1 MDEIQFDEPQQPKL
15 PVLDLTEMSESEVFN
30 YTQAIRR
37 KLADKMLMRLDT
49 DPESVEALTRLL
61 DSMDK
66 QVIAKDKMKKE
77 EEQLAGDNEVKAIL
91 ARLMGNIPLNPEI
104 IEHDP
109 EGYSEVDDAIVIPDD
124 IVASANITA
133 NMLEVSPRD
142 ITYDEI
148 MQSEEVE

>member
-1 MDEIQFDEPQQPKL
+1 
-15 PVLDLTEMSESEVFN
+15 
-30 YTQAIRR
+30 
-37 KLADKMLMRLDT
+37 
-49 DPESVEALTRLL
+49 
-61 DSMDK
+61 
-66 QVIAKDKMKKE
+66 MKKE

-109 EGYSEVDDAIVIPDD
+109 EGYSEVDEAIVIPDD